1 MVPADHARG
10 IARDDACL
18 LLAFFFPPCEKFSV
32 SRPKLLTC
40 VSIPDKPFLA
50 ILCPQNC
57 RIAFAWLR
65 QIIQGLGFCQNMANA
80 IELPGEANPL
90 TAQNLF
96 NALAAAA
103 SSTQQQV
110 RIGTQQLQ
118 NWEKQNGFYLLL
130 QVGPSA

>member
-1 MVPADHARG
+1 
-10 IARDDACL
+10 
-18 LLAFFFPPCEKFSV
+18 
-32 SRPKLLTC
+32 
-40 VSIPDKPFLA
+40 
-50 ILCPQNC
+50 
-57 RIAFAWLR
+57 
-65 QIIQGLGFCQNMANA
+65 MANA